1 MELKKEF
8 IKLLREDVEF
18 RNEVEFLLNI
28 DEIEREMQGYRDAE
42 LQRLR
47 DKELKR

>member
-8 IKLLREDVEF
+8 LKLLREDVEF

-28 DEIEREMQGYRDAE
+28 DEIERELE
-42 LQRLR
+42 SLR
-47 DKELKR
+47 DKGTKR